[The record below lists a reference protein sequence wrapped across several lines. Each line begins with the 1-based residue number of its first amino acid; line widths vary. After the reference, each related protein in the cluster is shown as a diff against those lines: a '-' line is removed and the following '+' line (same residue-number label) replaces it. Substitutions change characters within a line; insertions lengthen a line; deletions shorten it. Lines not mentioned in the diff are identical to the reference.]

1 MISLLSS
8 FNPGLFLIV
17 IGLIVCFV
25 PAQRVRQILTV
36 GAPIAGLAILMMAE
50 RGVDLATAHVV
61 NAHLVLYHVDSLNFI
76 FGIGFLIVAFLYA
89 IYALHR
95 DDRLHEGGSTILL
108 GSAIAAVFAGDMM
121 SLFIFWEIGTVAA
134 AFQIF
139 RAGTK
144 AAYQA
149 GMRFL
154 GFHILSGVLLLDGL
168 IYVYKK
174 AGSFAYSD
182 AGFIESFSH
191 PAAKY
196 VFAAFA
202 IKAAFPLVHTW
213 LKDVTSKTTVLG
225 SIILPIVT
233 TVLAVY
239 AFARIFPGLDIL
251 IWAGAIIA
259 AYAVVFAATVNDYR
273 RSLAYA
279 QNALTG
285 IAICAIGVGTPLALN
300 AAAGLAFTSLIVMTL
315 LFMVVGAVLY
325 RTGTAKVDALGG
337 LWRTMPLSAIF
348 AIIGA
353 VSLAGLPFFLGG
365 VTLPIALYAIGAGAS
380 FSVTLLIMLG
390 MAGLVYAIA
399 LRLPLNLFFGT
410 DSARRPAEAPFNMI
424 VSMGLASALCVLLAL
439 PALIPGL
446 GYGWLYGLMP
456 CSAGV
461 SAASCGVTG
470 TAISGF
476 EPYTL
481 NHMSPVLQIAFGT
494 GLAYLLIRRFSSLGQ
509 GATGIVLD
517 TDWIY
522 RKWGYGV
529 AKWSGQVWQK
539 AGPTLSTVLGGL
551 SGRVFSRLEE
561 AFSPRGS
568 LARGGLNSGAA
579 IWSAVLLGFVMLV
592 VLLSV

>member
-1 MISLLSS
+1 
-8 FNPGLFLIV
+8 
-17 IGLIVCFV
+17 
-25 PAQRVRQILTV
+25 
-36 GAPIAGLAILMMAE
+36 
-50 RGVDLATAHVV
+50 
-61 NAHLVLYHVDSLNFI
+61 
-76 FGIGFLIVAFLYA
+76 
-89 IYALHR
+89 
-95 DDRLHEGGSTILL
+95 
-108 GSAIAAVFAGDMM
+108 
-121 SLFIFWEIGTVAA
+121 
-134 AFQIF
+134 
-139 RAGTK
+139 
-144 AAYQA
+144 
-149 GMRFL
+149 MRFL
-154 GFHILSGVLLLDGL
+154 GFHLLSGVLLLDGL
-168 IYVYKK
+168 IYIYKK
-174 AGSFAYSD
+174 SGSFAYAD

-196 VFAAFA
+196 IFGALA

-225 SIILPIVT
+225 SIILPVAT

-239 AFARIFPGLDIL
+239 AFARIFPGLDLL
-251 IWAGAIIA
+251 IWLGAIMA
-259 AYAVVFAATVNDYR
+259 AYAVIFAAIVNDYR
-273 RSLAYA
+273 RILAYA

-337 LWRTMPLSAIF
+337 VWRSMPLSAVF

-353 VSLAGLPFFLGG
+353 ASIAGLPFFLGG
-365 VTLPIALYAIGAGAS
+365 VTLPLALQSITDGAGL
-380 FSVTLLIMLG
+380 SVTLLIMLG
-390 MAGLVYAIA
+390 MAGLVYAIG
-399 LRLPLNLFFGT
+399 LRLPITLFFGA
-410 DSARRPAEAPFNMI
+410 DSRQRPAEAPFNM
-424 VSMGLASALCVLLAL
+424 VMAMGLASALCVLIAL
-439 PALIPGL
+439 PAIIPGL
-446 GYGWLYGLMP
+446 GYGWLYSLMP

-461 SAASCGVTG
+461 SAASCSVTD

-476 EPYTL
+476 EPYTMANL
-481 NHMSPVLQIAFGT
+481 APVLQITFGV
-494 GLAYLLIRRFSSLGQ
+494 GLAYILIHRFSALGQ
-509 GATGIVLD
+509 GAKGIVLD
-517 TDWIY
+517 TDWLY

-539 AGPTLSTVLGGL
+539 AGPALSGVLGGL

-561 AFSPRGS
+561 AFSPRGT